1 MTFRIL
7 LSLLLLPSLLAPPSS
22 ATTTSPKAQAVLPAS
37 GVWLRLPVI
46 PWPNWKPG
54 HRGLDIQ
61 APADSEVFVPATG
74 IVIWVGRI
82 GKTVGITIDAGS
94 SIKHTLTG
102 VESEL
107 VIGQKVK
114 LGQFAG
120 WAITNQH
127 CENLDCIHWS
137 VRQKGRYIDP
147 RWLLKPIVYRLP
159 KRADALVDK
168 RF

>member
-1 MTFRIL
+1 MPT
-7 LSLLLLPSLLAPPSS
+7 
-22 ATTTSPKAQAVLPAS
+22 
-37 GVWLRLPVI
+37 
-46 PWPNWKPG
+46 
-54 HRGLDIQ
+54 
-61 APADSEVFVPATG
+61 TG

-82 GKTVGITIDAGS
+82 GKTVGLTIDAGS

-114 LGQFAG
+114 QGQFAG